1 MTVHDCTMDVV
12 SNKLSD
18 ILKLAVCLY
27 LPCTFKSLMWSAKLN
42 LVSKPGFG
50 LFWTFVEPGATAPPM
65 AARKIH
71 IMVYRNNAGCILSSP
86 ESNLMKPI
94 IDSHDRHTVRV
105 IKKVYHTWN
114 SASDL
119 ISFSFMPLGKKLKV
133 DRLSTPC
140 PILVQITKGQSWGFF
155 FVWSKVFSICDIWYS
170 DRSQHQ
176 TNTKK
181 NPFRIINAAAEVP
194 EGECVC
200 VCL

>member
-1 MTVHDCTMDVV
+1 MLNWT
-12 SNKLSD
+12 
-18 ILKLAVCLY
+18 
-27 LPCTFKSLMWSAKLN
+27 WSLN
-42 LVSKPGFG
+42 LVLDYFG

-65 AARKIH
+65 AVRKIH

-94 IDSHDRHTVRV
+94 IDSHVRHTVRV

-140 PILVQITKGQSWGFF
+140 PILVQITKGQSCFF
-155 FVWSKVFSICDIWYS
+155 FFSWFDLKCFLFAIFGILIDHSIKPI
-170 DRSQHQ
+170 Q
-176 TNTKK
+176 KK
-181 NPFRIINAAAEVP
+181 PI
-194 EGECVC
+194 
-200 VCL
+200 